1 MQRLKL
7 SESVI
12 TAFIELFEMSR
23 DMQFAIGDKLIELV
37 RTHGDKAEVIRQLS
51 GELGVTPSVLYDY
64 YRVSEKW
71 TPDLREEYQS
81 LDYTIY
87 RNSDPEKDREL
98 LNKAIDEQWTA
109 TRFKE
114 EKFVGMREPSYIVGK
129 IEAIITRSRKYF
141 DARGQRELDEILQ
154 RLKNLIEK
162 SSRL

>member
-64 YRVSEKW
+64 YRVSENWKGYQNGNLHL
-71 TPDLREEYQS
+71 TIKRMDLVEAMAKILRENALS
-81 LDYTIY
+81 
-87 RNSDPEKDREL
+87 SG
-98 LNKAIDEQWTA
+98 A
-109 TRFKE
+109 TK
-114 EKFVGMREPSYIVGK
+114 
-129 IEAIITRSRKYF
+129 
-141 DARGQRELDEILQ
+141 
-154 RLKNLIEK
+154 
-162 SSRL
+162 